1 LRKGILEVG
10 PNGKKQFSMLGIG
23 IVRGSRAGQG
33 TVARRA
39 TLAAAAVLGMA
50 LLAGCGGGSGS
61 NGNNGG
67 AGRAAAVTAVRGAR
81 GASTH
86 LAGNPVGGLGQ
97 EGAALSRKVNG
108 VLRLRKASVTR
119 QVGVTDVSFD
129 EDYGLWT
136 KLDDTAP
143 DNKIKILY
151 FRNQAATQS
160 AGFFEMTFQGNPEQ
174 YPLNIAINFD
184 ITAGKEPGH
193 GTATINMTSETA
205 GTFVGS
211 FTDRQTGETVT
222 FELVLG
228 ENGMSN
234 GAFSLTEDGVT
245 YQFRNVVLNENGAL
259 NAEILAPGMTGN
271 LVVNGDESGT
281 LTLNIAEGV
290 LMADWNAEGS
300 GTIRFPNG
308 SVQTIADFDSAQ

>member
-1 LRKGILEVG
+1 MGQS
-10 PNGKKQFSMLGIG
+10 GKKPFSMLGIG
-23 IVRGSRAGQG
+23 IVRGSQTGQG
-33 TVARRA
+33 VAARRG
-39 TLAAAAVLGMA
+39 TIAAAAILGMA

-61 NGNNGG
+61 SGNNGG
-67 AGRAAAVTAVRGAR
+67 SGRAATVTLVRGAR

-97 EGAALSRKVNG
+97 EGAALSRKVNAIT
-108 VLRLRKASVTR
+108 RLRKVTATR
-119 QVGVTDVSFD
+119 QVGAADVSFD

-136 KLDDTAP
+136 KLDDNAP

-193 GTATINMTSETA
+193 GTATINMTSETT
-205 GTFVGS
+205 GTFTGS

-234 GAFSLTEDGVT
+234 GSFSLTEDGVT
-245 YQFRNVVLNENGAL
+245 YQFRNVVLNENGAM
-259 NAEILAPGMTGN
+259 NADIQAPGMNGT
-271 LVVNGDESGT
+271 LVVNADESGI

-290 LMADWNAEGS
+290 LTANWNAEGA

-308 SVQTIADFDSAQ
+308 SVQNIADFDSAR